1 MSGPLQGIRILD
13 FTWAIAGPYGSMI
26 LTDLGAEFGKLKQF
40 FRTNNVGVLVRTYMM

>member
-26 LTDLGAEFGKLKQF
+26 LTDLGAEVWKIETIFQNEQRLS
-40 FRTNNVGVLVRTYMM
+40 LIHI